1 MKDCW
6 KKSSMTSD
14 LIDFLSNSQYVS
26 ALCGESMVYQIA
38 GEEPR
43 AIISN
48 QEKGSEVLI
57 SKATVLNE
65 YLVTVKVS

>member
-1 MKDCW
+1 
-6 KKSSMTSD
+6 MT
-14 LIDFLSNSQYVS
+14 IDIIKFLGHSQYIS
-26 ALCGESMVYQIA
+26 ALCGESMIYQIA

-48 QEKGSEVLI
+48 QEKGSEVLV

-65 YLVTVKVS
+65 YLVTVKVSCTAA